1 MATELRVVIVDD
13 HPVVRE
19 GLRTYLSSREDID
32 VVAEAGTVADAIAVL
47 GATTPDVA
55 VLDLVLPDGSG
66 LDVLRAAPG
75 FERAVRFVVL
85 TSFGTDEAIVEA
97 VEAGA
102 DGFLHKDAS
111 PREIERAVRR
121 VHAGEAVLSSRATAA
136 VVSRMRHQRP
146 TAIDDL
152 TPREREVLEHLG
164 GGLSNR
170 EIADALSIS
179 QKTVKT
185 HVSSILSK
193 LGVDDRTQA
202 ALAAVRVGLVDPRDR
217 DRA

>member
-1 MATELRVVIVDD
+1 VTELRIVIVDD

-19 GLRTYLSSREDID
+19 GLRAYLSTREGVD
-32 VVAEAGTVADAIAVL
+32 VVAEAGTAADAIAVL
-47 GATTPDVA
+47 RATTPDVA

-66 LDVLRAAPG
+66 LDVLRAAHGLDAP
-75 FERAVRFVVL
+75 VRFVVL
-85 TSFGTDEAIVEA
+85 TSFGSDDMVADA

-111 PREIERAVRR
+111 PREIERAIRA
-121 VHAGEAVLSSRATAA
+121 VHAGEAVLSPRATAA
-136 VVSRMRHQRP
+136 VVSRIRHRRP

-152 TPREREVLEHLG
+152 TPREREVLELLG
-164 GGLSNR
+164 RGMSNR
-170 EIADALSIS
+170 EIAEALSIS

-185 HVSSILSK
+185 HVSAILSK

-202 ALAAVRVGLVDPRDR
+202 ALTAVRVGLVDPRDR
-217 DRA
+217 DRT